1 MIPPE
6 TLPMHLML
14 AMMQSGFS
22 LPGSN
27 SWSANSNPWLDAW
40 KPFLPKPI
48 NPIELGA
55 NAVLNK
61 WQKLAEQNAQ
71 TLQNL
76 LGVKAKPEPS
86 AKAPENLGEYLPYF
100 FDPNFLSSLSQQAME
115 NTTGFVEGIQSYMG
129 AKYERTEKK
138 YRVLWKSGSARLLDL
153 APQATDAVAIFCI
166 PSLINKSYVLDLY
179 PGASLVEYFVEQ
191 GYRPLIL
198 DWGTP
203 SESEG
208 EFNCGDYITAYAIP
222 ALQALREN
230 HDGPIALLGYC
241 MGGVFAVAIA
251 QLAAFLCD
259 ALILLATP
267 WDFSAKDTP
276 RVLLDPNAQ
285 LMLRGWVSNMNPVPN
300 YVTQTMFHMINPWH
314 VQKKYSAY
322 PTLNAEER
330 KHFLAVEQWV
340 NDGVPLVQKVAAECF
355 VDWPQGNKLATHQ
368 WKVGRKWIEPEAITC
383 PTLCVIPEHDAIVP
397 KGVAEPL
404 AKMIRKSEVIY
415 PKSGHVSMV
424 VGKNAKK
431 ELWEPLHKWLS
442 KRF

>member
-14 AMMQSGFS
+14 AMMQSGLS

-27 SWSANSNPWLDAW
+27 SWSTPSNPWLDAMMPW
-40 KPFLPKPI
+40 LPKPQ
-48 NPIELGA
+48 NPIEAGT
-55 NAVLNK
+55 NALLNE
-61 WQKLAEQNAQ
+61 WQKLADQNAQ
-71 TLQNL
+71 AMQNM
-76 LGVKAKPEPS
+76 LGVKPKENPS

-100 FDPNFLSSLSQQAME
+100 FDPNFLNSLSQQAMQ
-115 NTTGFVEGIQSYMG
+115 NTTGFVEGIQAYMG

-179 PGASLVEYFVEQ
+179 PGASLVEYLVEQ

-198 DWGTP
+198 DWGVP
-203 SESEG
+203 SEDEG
-208 EFNCGDYITAYAIP
+208 NFSCGDYITAYAIP

-230 HDGPIALLGYC
+230 HDGPIAVLGYC
-241 MGGVFAVAIA
+241 MGGVFAVAVA

-267 WDFSAKDTP
+267 WDFSAPDTP

-285 LMLRGWVSNMNPVPN
+285 LMLSGWVSSMNPVPN

-322 PTLNAEER
+322 PLLSPEEK

-340 NDGVPLVQKVAAECF
+340 NDGIPLVQNVAAECF
-355 VDWPQGNKLATHQ
+355 VDWPHGNKLTNHQ
-368 WKVGRKWIEPEAITC
+368 WKIGRKWVEPAAITC

-404 AKMIRKSEVIY
+404 TKMIRKCDVIY
-415 PKSGHVSMV
+415 PQSGHVSMV

-431 ELWEPLHKWLS
+431 ELWEPINKWLA